1 MNSKF
6 DYEEKAADKSE
17 KSKYKIILWYWWVY
31 FPLAPLIQFN
41 LVNEARI
48 IVKTNPIIFNVKT
61 METKEINPLENPFE
75 TKGSL

>member
-1 MNSKF
+1 M
-6 DYEEKAADKSE
+6 
-17 KSKYKIILWYWWVY
+17 
-31 FPLAPLIQFN
+31 APLILFN

-61 METKEINPLENPFE
+61 IETKEINPLENPFE